1 MLSVNEALSHLEASL
16 RQESFDAKRPDVG
29 VAWSAF
35 RAFGAMPVEV
45 AEDAFLFECGVYDDR
60 DGAPRF
66 MWSLKRQF
74 THESDSENPT
84 MEHLHLTFYF
94 PVQDG
99 DVERDAIEWSHD
111 HASLAEFWAHLESL
125 PQFKE
130 GLTRSSP
137 VGFEVFQEEV

>member
-1 MLSVNEALSHLEASL
+1 MISASEALSHLEMRL
-16 RQESFDAKRPDVG
+16 REEGFDTERPDVS
-29 VAWSAF
+29 VAWKVF
-35 RAFGAMPVEV
+35 RGFAAVPVEV

-60 DGAPRF
+60 DGVPRF

-74 THESDSENPT
+74 THESDGEHET

-99 DVERDAIEWSHD
+99 DAERDAIEWSYD
-111 HASLAEFWAHLESL
+111 HASLAEFWAHLESA
-125 PQFKE
+125 PVFEE
-130 GLTRSSP
+130 GLTRRSP

>member
-1 MLSVNEALSHLEASL
+1 MISVNEALPHLETSL
-16 RQESFDAKRPDVG
+16 RQEGFDAARPDVA
-29 VAWSAF
+29 VAWRAF
-35 RAFGAMPVEV
+35 RAFGAVPVEV

-74 THESDSENPT
+74 THESDGEYST

-99 DVERDAIEWSHD
+99 DGERDAIVWSHD
-111 HASLAEFWAHLESL
+111 HSSLAEFWAHLEAL
-125 PQFKE
+125 PHFRE
-130 GLTRSSP
+130 GLTRGAP
-137 VGFEVFQEEV
+137 VGSEVFQEEV